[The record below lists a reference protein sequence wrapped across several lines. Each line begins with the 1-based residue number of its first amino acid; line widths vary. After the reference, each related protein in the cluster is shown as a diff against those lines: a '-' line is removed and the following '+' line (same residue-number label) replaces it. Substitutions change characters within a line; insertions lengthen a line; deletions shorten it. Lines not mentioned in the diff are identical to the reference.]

1 MGRTGR
7 AGRTGVSITFMARE
21 DWKHAKELIPILE
34 QGEQEVPK
42 SLVDMADRYAAMMKK
57 KLEEV
62 IIFLTKIVLT
72 IFNWKFFRE
81 EVDLEALVV
90 LAVHQA
96 AEPTV
101 ALSVVSPVIF
111 QGSFNF

>member
-1 MGRTGR
+1 
-7 AGRTGVSITFMARE
+7 MARE

-62 IIFLTKIVLT
+62 I
-72 IFNWKFFRE
+72 FF
-81 EVDLEALVV
+81 
-90 LAVHQA
+90 
-96 AEPTV
+96 
-101 ALSVVSPVIF
+101 
-111 QGSFNF
+111 